1 MTSIKKF
8 NKIFVKRIYK
18 NMNNN
23 LLGLLSS
30 LFGGSFA
37 QNGQNFSG
45 ANGQNGQNG
54 FGQNAFGQNGYE
66 QNGFGQNNIGQNGQ
80 GQNNSVYAQSFPD
93 EAYQNVQNSTQNE
106 QPFNPNMLSAL
117 LSMMGKNGD
126 LSSLSSIF
134 SANKQEQTEKSGQKK
149 SPPEDDDIII

>member
-1 MTSIKKF
+1 
-8 NKIFVKRIYK
+8 
-18 NMNNN
+18 MNNN

-30 LFGGSFA
+30 LFGGGFA

-45 ANGQNGQNG
+45 DNGQNG

-80 GQNNSVYAQSFPD
+80 GLNNSVYAQSFPD

-134 SANKQEQTEKSGQKK
+134 SANKQEQSGQKK